1 MKFLSRSLT
10 FKLVGYFSAL
20 SLLTVSA
27 VGAIALFESRKA
39 LRRSIYERLETT
51 ANLQEQTLDI
61 WFDNQKNHYDALSEN
76 PQLRSFMAALLDD
89 EATET
94 QLEEA
99 RRGLFFLLQQEMTT
113 TPGIQEL
120 TVLEEETGTVLF
132 STQQQNVGDR
142 YDNET
147 FYKEGRRQ
155 PALQYPNQAD
165 GDFIFSQPIKGSFQE
180 FIGVLV
186 VRLKASELANVVLQ
200 FHDPDEARF
209 NYIVTTDN
217 YLLTDDLSLIA
228 AWQNGSNA
236 PIQRAIAGESGQQIY
251 QNVLGESVFGSY
263 RWLPEYELALFVEV
277 NQQEALK
284 PLEALVWKV
293 VAFGTGMLA
302 IAVGGSFV
310 VARLITKPILAIK
323 DTALEVTQ
331 GNLQLKAPKFTED
344 EVGVLA
350 EAFNQMTDEFELL
363 YDEFNAQVTQLEMAE
378 ISAQHSYHEL
388 QQEKQ
393 KVEQMITQLGQANEE
408 ISKLNDRLKTENIG
422 LAAEIQETNERL
434 NQFLEAIPVGILVFD
449 GKGTLVYFNRKA
461 QLLLVGEEEEQVA
474 IAKISDYELRSTETQ
489 TLCKPEMRLGQ
500 RALRLKQSNTYDDA
514 EIHRDQQQIPIE
526 AWETPILN
534 DVGQVRYAIVA
545 FQDITERRQAEQEKQ
560 QYTRQLYQ
568 LNQANERFVPR
579 QFLQLLDKHTIV
591 DVGLGDN
598 VQKEMTVLFADIR
611 GFTGLSEKMSPEDNF
626 KFINAFLSRMNPA
639 ISKHA
644 GFIDKYIGDAIMALF
659 SRPDHA
665 DDALQAA
672 IAMLRT
678 LEDYNKTRQRPDRR
692 PIRIGLGLNSGL
704 MRCGTVGG
712 EQHMESTV
720 ISDAVNLASRLERL
734 TKIYRTPLLISHH
747 TFLRLQNHENY
758 YIRLIDNV
766 TVTGKSV
773 AVSVYEVFD
782 AEPPEIANIKK
793 TNRVTFE
800 QAFVLYRLKQF
811 MKAQK
816 LFQQCLNSC
825 PQDYVSQLYV
835 ERCQQNMLNKL
846 TKKTIPPEPYLDGG
860 KF

>member
-1 MKFLSRSLT
+1 MKFFARSLT

-27 VGAIALFESRKA
+27 VGAIALLESRKS
-39 LRRSIYERLETT
+39 LRSSIYERLETT

-61 WFDNQKNHYDALSEN
+61 WFENQENHYDALSQN
-76 PQLRSFMAALLDD
+76 PQLRSFIGTLQGNQATAA
-89 EATET
+89 E
-94 QLEEA
+94 LEEA
-99 RRGLFFLLQQEMTT
+99 QRGLFFLLQQEMTT

-120 TVLEEETGTVLF
+120 AVLEEETGTVLF
-132 STQQQNVGDR
+132 STQQENVGDR
-142 YDNET
+142 YDNES
-147 FYKEGRRQ
+147 FFREGRRQ
-155 PALQYPNQAD
+155 PTLQYPSHTD

-186 VRLKASELANVVLQ
+186 VRLKASELAKVILQ
-200 FHDPDEARF
+200 FHNPEEARF
-209 NYIVTTDN
+209 NYIVTTDG
-217 YLLTDDLSLIA
+217 YLLTDDFPLLV
-228 AWQNGSNA
+228 AWQNNSNA
-236 PIQRAIAGESGQQIY
+236 QIQRAIAGNSDQQVY
-251 QNVLGESVFGSY
+251 QNLLGETVFGLY
-263 RWLPEYELALFVEV
+263 RWLPDYELALFVEV
-277 NQQEALK
+277 DQQNALQ
-284 PLEALVWKV
+284 PLKILVWKV
-293 VAFGTGMLA
+293 IAFGSGIIAL
-302 IAVGGSFV
+302 AVGGSFV
-310 VARLITKPILAIK
+310 IARLITKPILAIK
-323 DTALEVTQ
+323 DTAIEVAQ
-331 GNLQLKAPKFTED
+331 GNLQLKAPKITED

-350 EAFNQMTDEFELL
+350 DAFNQMTEEFELL

-378 ISAQHSYHEL
+378 ISAQHSFHEL
-388 QQEKQ
+388 QKEKH

-422 LAAEIQETNERL
+422 LTAEIQETNERL

-449 GKGTLVYFNRKA
+449 GQGTLVYFNRKA
-461 QLLLVGEEEEQVA
+461 QLLLVGEKDDQVA
-474 IAKISDYELRSTETQ
+474 IAQISDYVLRSTETQ
-489 TLCKPEMRLGQ
+489 MLCQPDMRLGQ
-500 RALRLKQSNTYDDA
+500 RALRRKQSSTYDNV

-534 DVGQVRYAIVA
+534 DAGLVRYAIVA

-560 QYTRQLYQ
+560 QYTHQLYQ

-579 QFLQLLDKHTIV
+579 QFLQLLDKHSIV

-659 SRPDHA
+659 SHPDHA
-665 DDALQAA
+665 DDSLRAA

-678 LEDYNKTRQRPDRR
+678 LEEYNKTRQRPDRR

-712 EQHMESTV
+712 DQHMESTV

-734 TKIYRTPLLISHH
+734 TKIYRTPLLISHN
-747 TFLRLQNHENY
+747 TFLRLQNHDSY

-782 AEPPEIANIKK
+782 AEPADIANTKK
-793 TNRVTFE
+793 ANRVTFE

-811 MKAQK
+811 MKAKK

-835 ERCQQNMLNKL
+835 ERCQQNMMNKL
-846 TKKTIPPEPYLDGG
+846 TKKNISTEPYLDGG